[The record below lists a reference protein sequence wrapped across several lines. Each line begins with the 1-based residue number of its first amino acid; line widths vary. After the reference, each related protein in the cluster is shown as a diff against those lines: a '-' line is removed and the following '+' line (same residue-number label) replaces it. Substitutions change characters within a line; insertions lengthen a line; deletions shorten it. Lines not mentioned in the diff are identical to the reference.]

1 MYSVD
6 SVENAIRELYFTGV
20 ANDLYSRGEVE
31 HLLYGIDFLALTQA
45 IRHKAETVY
54 AYTAQS
60 ERPKS
65 LNYRGRELFD
75 QRATLLYVDF
85 DQSISEAVTAS
96 RTVELWLLEDMSFS
110 VSTPI

>member
-60 ERPKS
+60 ERPK
-65 LNYRGRELFD
+65 
-75 QRATLLYVDF
+75 
-85 DQSISEAVTAS
+85 
-96 RTVELWLLEDMSFS
+96 
-110 VSTPI
+110 